1 MSLSA
6 QELETLASNSL
17 YRFVKKED
25 LEVVANALDEAV
37 VSVDDHCIDNFRVF
51 PEIMSFDYN
60 EVRDDG
66 CCGSYDNEVVAPSGV
81 KYLIG
86 FNYGH

>member
-1 MSLSA
+1 MSLSEE
-6 QELETLASNSL
+6 ELESL
-17 YRFVKKED
+17 TENPLFKFVKKED
-25 LEVVANALDEAV
+25 LETVSNALDEAV

-51 PEIMSFDYN
+51 PEIMSFNYN
-60 EVRDDG
+60 EVAEDG